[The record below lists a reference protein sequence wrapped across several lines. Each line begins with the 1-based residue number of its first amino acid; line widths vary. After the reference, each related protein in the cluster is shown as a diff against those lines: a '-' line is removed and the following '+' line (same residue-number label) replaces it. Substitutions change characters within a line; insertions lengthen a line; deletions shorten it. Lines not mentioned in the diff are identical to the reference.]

1 MNIASNNDK
10 NFLYDLPTGNDEGT
24 RKKTDAQYSILAA
37 KTMNA
42 TKLFQNMLETAIDSV
57 ADSKTG
63 TIGPYSGGS
72 QAAGARGAG
81 DVAPNQLDPI
91 FEQASKT
98 YGVDKQLLL
107 AVARTESNFTPS
119 ATSKSGAM
127 GVMQLM
133 PQTAAGLGVKNAY
146 DATDNIMGGAKLLSM
161 LLSRYQGDKAKALA
175 AYNAGGNR
183 VDRYGGVPPE
193 IQGYVNKVMSYYS
206 QGIGISDQQLATAM
220 QQDYRGG
227 AAASG
232 GNYGT
237 TSNLVNNYQNAA
249 NGLAGFASDNISQKT
264 TSFSQ
269 TGGSTSQNSPVG
281 SAANSV
287 SEIAGQLKASFAKF
301 PEHQS
306 YESFLEELAIEMK
319 NDGQPSDAKDAYEM
333 LLANAKTA
341 ISRVRA
347 QVAASDAQMKTF
359 GMDEE
364 ELDSITAKSNTNAS
378 RSRWLNDGA
387 YEIDEDDDDIDDVDD
402 EDEEDEE
409 GYDIDEEDEDED
421 DDE

>member
-1 MNIASNNDK
+1 MNIASNKDN
-10 NFLYDLPTGNDEGT
+10 NFLYDLPTSNDEGAK
-24 RKKTDAQYSILAA
+24 KKTDAQYSILAA

-63 TIGPYSGGS
+63 TAGSYSGVS
-72 QAAGARGAG
+72 QGAGARGAG
-81 DVAPNQLDPI
+81 DVAPNQLDSV
-91 FEQASKT
+91 FEQASRT

-133 PQTAAGLGVKNAY
+133 PQTAAELGVKNAY

-227 AAASG
+227 AASD
-232 GNYGT
+232 GNYAA
-237 TSNLVNNYQNAA
+237 TSNLVNNYQSAS
-249 NGLAGFASDNISQKT
+249 NGQAGFASGNISQKT
-264 TSFSQ
+264 VGFSQ
-269 TGGSTSQNSPVG
+269 TGGSTSQY
-281 SAANSV
+281 SAISSAVNSV

-319 NDGQPSDAKDAYEM
+319 NDGQPSDARDAYEM

-359 GMDEE
+359 GMDED
-364 ELDSITAKSNTNAS
+364 ELDSISAKSSTNVG

-387 YEIDEDDDDIDDVDD
+387 YEIDEDDDDIADVDD
-402 EDEEDEE
+402 DDEEDEE
-409 GYDIDEEDEDED
+409 DYDIDDEDED